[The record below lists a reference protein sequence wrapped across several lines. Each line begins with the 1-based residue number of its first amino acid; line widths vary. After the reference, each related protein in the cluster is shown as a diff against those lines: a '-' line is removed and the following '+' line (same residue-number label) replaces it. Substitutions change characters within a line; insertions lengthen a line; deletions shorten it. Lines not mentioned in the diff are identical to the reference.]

1 MNNPD
6 HISES
11 LETIF
16 WLKILKFFMGITDLG
31 WKKSGSGMEKIRIWD
46 KHPGS
51 ATLLTLFYLADDCV
65 DGLQGLEPWT

>member
-11 LETIF
+11 LETVF
-16 WLKILKFFMGITDLG
+16 FGLKYFNSLMRIRGGKNSDLG
-31 WKKSGSGMEKIRIWD
+31 WKKFGTGIWD

-51 ATLLTLFYLADDCV
+51 STLGTV
-65 DGLQGLEPWT
+65 PVIGGGGGEW